1 MATLSSTEVASAR
14 LACLRYAAR
23 NPGAVLEGDMQA
35 LLEALS
41 SSDADIVRAQLAIIE
56 ALDAG
61 LSSASPKGA
70 LKAIVGE
77 LEWFEGRLGLSISER
92 DSAAAV
98 IVQLL
103 GLLDSSGG
111 TWAAASEAERSW

>member
-1 MATLSSTEVASAR
+1 MATLSSSEVATAR
-14 LACLRYAAR
+14 LACLRFAAR
-23 NPGAVLEGDMQA
+23 NPGAVLEGDIKA
-35 LLEALS
+35 LLEALGEDDS
-41 SSDADIVRAQLAIIE
+41 AVVRAQLAIIE

-98 IVQLL
+98 IVKLL

-111 TWAAASEAERSW
+111 AWAAASEAERSW